1 MYEDKTLVCK
11 DCGNEFVFTA
21 GEQEFYAER
30 DLSMSPSAAK
40 LAVAQEKPPLAVPVK
55 CTTLFAPTAAQPAR
69 FPLSRGK
76 TVRFIAASALRT

>member
-1 MYEDKTLVCK
+1 MLK
-11 DCGNEFVFTA
+11 
-21 GEQEFYAER
+21 R
-30 DLSMSPSAAK
+30 DLSMSHSAAK
-40 LAVAQEKPPLAVPVK
+40 LAVAQEKPLLAVPAK

>member
-21 GEQEFYAER
+21 GEQEFYAEKGFV
-30 DLSMSPSAAK
+30 SAAK
-40 LAVAQEKPPLAVPVK
+40 LAVAQEKPPLAVPAK

>member
-1 MYEDKTLVCK
+1 MLK
-11 DCGNEFVFTA
+11 
-21 GEQEFYAER
+21 R

-69 FPLSRGK
+69 FPLSPAG
-76 TVRFIAASALRT
+76 TGPSIAAIAFADK